1 MFDNKKMRAVI
12 GVLFITLLALV
23 GCGGQ
28 EAAGTTNT
36 VQVSE
41 AEFEITMPTSIPAG
55 PTTFEVTNNGTIEH
69 NFEVEGEGIEEEFD
83 ENIQPGQTQT
93 LELDLAAGTYEVY
106 CPIEDHADQGM
117 LVELTVTE

>member
-1 MFDNKKMRAVI
+1 MFDNKKLITGV

-28 EAAGTTNT
+28 EAAETTNT
-36 VQVSE
+36 VQVGE
-41 AEFEITMPTSIPAG
+41 AEFEITMPASIPAG
-55 PTTFEVTNNGTIEH
+55 PTAFEVTNNGSIEH
-69 NFEVEGEGIEEEFD
+69 NFEVEGEGIEEEFE

-117 LVELTVTE
+117 RAELTVTD